1 MRTRAHL
8 TLLSLVMMAFF
19 VLVAVVPPSAADG
32 RGGWHGGGG
41 HHGGGQ
47 RGGWYRAGWHGGFW
61 GPRVYIGGPFW
72 YPGPYAYPYPV
83 YAPPLYAAPVYGPPV
98 VEEPLQPP
106 AYVEPRSAA
115 YWYYCQDPPGYYPYV
130 ASCAGGWQQVAPQ
143 PPTAPAP

>member
-1 MRTRAHL
+1 
-8 TLLSLVMMAFF
+8 MA
-19 VLVAVVPPSAADG
+19 VAAGRRRGHQAA
-32 RGGWHGGGG
+32 GGS
-41 HHGGGQ
+41 
-47 RGGWYRAGWHGGFW
+47 GWRAGWHGGFW

-83 YAPPLYAAPVYGPPV
+83 YAPPVYAPPVYAPPV
-98 VEEPLQPP
+98 VEEPLPP

-143 PPTAPAP
+143 PSPPAP

>member
-8 TLLSLVMMAFF
+8 ALLSLVMMTLF
-19 VLVAVVPPSAADG
+19 VLVAAIPPSAADS
-32 RGGWHGGGG
+32 RSGWHGGGG
-41 HHGGGQ
+41 HHGGSQ
-47 RGGWYRAGWHGGFW
+47 RNGWYRAGWHGGFW

-83 YAPPLYAAPVYGPPV
+83 YPAPVYAPPI
-98 VEEPLQPP
+98 VEEPLPPP

-130 ASCAGGWQQVAPQ
+130 GTCAGGWQQVAPL
-143 PPTAPAP
+143 PSAPAP